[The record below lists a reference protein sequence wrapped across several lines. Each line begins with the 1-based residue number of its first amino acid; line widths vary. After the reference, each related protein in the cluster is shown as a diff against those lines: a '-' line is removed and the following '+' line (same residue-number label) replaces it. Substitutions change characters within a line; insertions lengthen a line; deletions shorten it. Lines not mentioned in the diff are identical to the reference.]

1 MHSDPEAI
9 KKSIRSYMV
18 VGALLLVFTG
28 VTVAA
33 NQFHLA
39 VPAAITLALIIATI
53 KGSMVASVF
62 MHLSHEKKWIYG
74 ALLLTVVFFVVLL
87 FLPLLTVA
95 GGIGT
100 PTGQPRTMPRR
111 TRRTDMSLKAFHLVF
126 IVASGLLAAFCA
138 AWAVNQYRADP
149 SGVYLAGAVAVG
161 RVRRRAGRVRHD
173 VPAQDEEP
181 VMATSVATV
190 AVA

>member
-33 NQFHLA
+33 NSFHLA
-39 VPAAITLALIIATI
+39 VPVAITVALIIATI

-74 ALLLTVVFFVVLL
+74 SLLLTVVFFIVLL

-95 GGIGT
+95 GGIGK
-100 PTGQPRTMPRR
+100 PDRR
-111 TRRTDMSLKAFHLVF
+111 AGRARAGARTDMSLRAFHSVHHRLS
-126 IVASGLLAAFCA
+126 ASWRRFA
-138 AWAVNQYRADP
+138 P
-149 SGVYLAGAVAVG
+149 PG
-161 RVRRRAGRVRHD
+161 R
-173 VPAQDEEP
+173 
-181 VMATSVATV
+181 
-190 AVA
+190 

>member
-1 MHSDPEAI
+1 MHSDQEAI

-33 NQFHLA
+33 NAFHLA

-74 ALLLTVVFFVVLL
+74 SLLLTAFFFIVLL

-95 GGIGT
+95 GGIGK
-100 PTGQPRTMPRR
+100 PTGAP
-111 TRRTDMSLKAFHLVF
+111 V
-126 IVASGLLAAFCA
+126 VAHESGAA
-138 AWAVNQYRADP
+138 
-149 SGVYLAGAVAVG
+149 
-161 RVRRRAGRVRHD
+161 H
-173 VPAQDEEP
+173 
-181 VMATSVATV
+181 
-190 AVA
+190 